1 MDQSVLN
8 SSGDKSEQKI
18 FYCDIC
24 NSLLP
29 APGYFCFKCEPPC
42 GPDNTIEDELAFSQA
57 MFRISLLVL
66 LFLVI
71 AILKLDINIEEELIF
86 NEKETKL
93 KIVEDEDFKLFYK
106 INTGLA
112 NVRSLPNS
120 KTSKIIATLPMGTQ
134 VEILH
139 EMHRGWSKVKYK
151 AEPGDQY
158 KNGWIATK
166 LLSSEIK

>member
-1 MDQSVLN
+1 MGENILN
-8 SSGDKSEQKI
+8 SFRDKSEGKS
-18 FYCDIC
+18 FYCDSC

-29 APGYFCFKCEPPC
+29 PPGYFCVQCEPPH
-42 GPDNTIEDELAFSQA
+42 GPDLKIENELTFSQA
-57 MFRISLLVL
+57 MLRICLMIL
-66 LFLVI
+66 LFIVLSI
-71 AILKLDINIEEELIF
+71 FKLDINLFDGSTIGQ
-86 NEKETKL
+86 NETKL
-93 KIVEDEDFKLFYK
+93 KIPEDEDFKLFYK

-120 KTSKIIATLPMGTQ
+120 KTSKIIATLPMETK

-151 AEPGDQY
+151 KEPGDKY
-158 KNGWIATK
+158 KTGWIATK

>member
-1 MDQSVLN
+1 MDQSALN
-8 SSGDKSEQKI
+8 RSGDKSERKI
-18 FYCDIC
+18 FYCDTC

-42 GPDNTIEDELAFSQA
+42 GPDKTIEDGLAFSQA

-71 AILKLDINIEEELIF
+71 AIFKLDINIVDELPYDQG
-86 NEKETKL
+86 ETKF
-93 KIVEDEDFKLFYK
+93 KIAEDEDFKIFYK

-112 NVRSLPNS
+112 NVRSHPSS
-120 KTSKIIATLPMGTQ
+120 KKSKIIATLPRGTQ

-151 AEPGDQY
+151 MKAGDQY
-158 KNGWIATK
+158 KTGWIATK